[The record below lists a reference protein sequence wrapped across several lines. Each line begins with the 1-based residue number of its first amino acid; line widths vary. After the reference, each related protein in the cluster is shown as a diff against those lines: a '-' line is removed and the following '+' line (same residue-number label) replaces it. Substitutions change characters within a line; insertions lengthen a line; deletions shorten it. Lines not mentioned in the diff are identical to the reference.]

1 MALGFLTG
9 RSTRSARSDAARR
22 NREADEL
29 YEMANLYPRST
40 GLPMVIWVSQQGRAR
55 HDARVKVATDH
66 NNKMDIS
73 RTAVVG
79 VRPAPRLIEGQLAAA
94 DLTSVSEWITLNE
107 AALVQLWDGQLWD
120 DKIDFA
126 EFVAAIKPV

>member
-1 MALGFLTG
+1 MALGFLPG
-9 RSTRSARSDAARR
+9 RSTRSAGSDAATR

-55 HDARVKVATDH
+55 HDAWVKVATDH
-66 NNKMDIS
+66 NNRMDIS

-79 VRPAPRLIEGQLAAA
+79 VRPAPRLIEGQLAPA

-107 AALVQLWDGQLWD
+107 TALIQLWDG
-120 DKIDFA
+120 KIDFA